1 MSMIMMSFVF
11 GCHLNSLNIKRRI
24 IMIGMCSILR
34 GVAKCLPLFSYQSSD
49 VTTQSYFL
57 AHRQM
62 VTRARLVMF

>member
-1 MSMIMMSFVF
+1 MTPSIVWISPFLLMSIVIMKIGALDENLYTVGRFVM
-11 GCHLNSLNIKRRI
+11 NN
-24 IMIGMCSILR
+24 
-34 GVAKCLPLFSYQSSD
+34 QSSD

>member
-1 MSMIMMSFVF
+1 MKIGALDENLYTVGRFVM
-11 GCHLNSLNIKRRI
+11 NN
-24 IMIGMCSILR
+24 
-34 GVAKCLPLFSYQSSD
+34 QSSD